1 MAEPPVE
8 AGGGGGGDP
17 AVSEAWGS
25 GVSGVRGARAGS
37 RALERQ
43 RLEALLNRSLRI
55 RMSDGRTLVGAFLCT
70 DRQSNVILGSAQEFL
85 KAADAF
91 PGSEPRVLGLA
102 MVPGHHIVSIEVE
115 PPYP

>member
-1 MAEPPVE
+1 MAEPPGE
-8 AGGGGGGDP
+8 PGGGRGRGPAEPGGGGGP
-17 AVSEAWGS
+17 QP
-25 GVSGVRGARAGS
+25 RGR
-37 RALERQ
+37 R

-70 DRQSNVILGSAQEFL
+70 DRDANVILGSAQEFL
-85 KAADAF
+85 KASDSF

-115 PPYP
+115 RDGAGPPYP